1 MTQPNTLRPRRGED
15 GVALIL
21 VLMLIVLLGVIV
33 AEFGYEA
40 QVEASLTAD
49 AGRSFSAYVAA
60 KSAVA
65 AGLGALH
72 GDLLQQQMMGQVNQN
87 IQNVKNAI
95 NQRLNQKDKQNANSG
110 NQNQDA
116 YGEGGMDNYDG
127 CTDLWYNPPAIPPI
141 GEAEATCWVTDECG
155 KLNLNALVDME
166 GQVNEFLAE
175 TLRVLLRN
183 CDADEAIVD
192 SIIEWLTPGELAGAS
207 SIDTSYGAKH
217 GPMDS
222 IEELLLVPGI
232 TPALYFDL
240 NEDEPDAGLFSEDA
254 PPKFSLPDLLTVRG
268 DPTGVINI
276 NTVQAP
282 LLEAIMEAAGG
293 ASVGDAAQLVEE
305 LRVEPAR
312 SVQELSSR
320 FGVDLQE
327 ANNIDVKSNFFRI
340 QGDGRAETTFVR
352 IEAYVFRNPEQMMED
367 GTIQGGRNDQS
378 GRNNQGN
385 QQKPPAEQG
394 EKQGDSEQG
403 GRQNQQ
409 GGMLE
414 PFKILDW
421 RVIR

>member
-1 MTQPNTLRPRRGED
+1 MMHASPHKPRRNDD

-33 AEFGYEA
+33 AEFGYES

-49 AGRSFSAYVAA
+49 AGRSFAAYVAA

-65 AGLGALH
+65 AGFGALH
-72 GDLLQQQMMGQVNQN
+72 GDLLQQQMMGEVNQN
-87 IQNVKNAI
+87 IRNVKETI
-95 NQRLNQKDKQNANSG
+95 NRATQKNNKNGEQPG
-110 NQNQDA
+110 QQDP
-116 YGEGGMDNYDG
+116 YGEGGMENYDG

-155 KLNLNALVDME
+155 KLNLNALVDIE
-166 GQVNEFLAE
+166 GKVNEFLAE
-175 TLRVLLRN
+175 TLRVLFRN

-192 SIIEWLTPGELAGAS
+192 SIIEWLTPGELAGGGS
-207 SIDTSYGAKH
+207 FDTSYGAKH

-240 NEDEPDAGLFSEDA
+240 NEDEPDTGLFSEEA
-254 PPKFSLPDLLTVRG
+254 PPHWGLPDLLTVRG

-276 NTVQAP
+276 NTIQAP
-282 LLEAIMEAAGG
+282 LLEALMEAAGG
-293 ASVGDAAQLVEE
+293 ASVGDAVQLVEE
-305 LRVEPAR
+305 LRMEPVR

-340 QGDGRAETTFVR
+340 QGDGRAENTFVR

-367 GTIQGGRNDQS
+367 GTYDNGRNQS
-378 GRNNQGN
+378 GKEGKQPPK
-385 QQKPPAEQG
+385 QPKPESG
-394 EKQGDSEQG
+394 GDTGGDTETG
-403 GRQNQQ
+403 GRQDQQ